1 MVAVGITIDGH
12 RENLAT
18 YDGPA
23 VYERLGHLWAGGSE
37 TRVSGGLNRACAYRW
52 PGSSNLAIYGTGR
65 LHDRGSE
72 APTSE
77 SENLCGLLL
86 PSVCPQRRRQNILD
100 SWKGT
105 GYDSGVMANILDQIR
120 QAIEESDKT
129 RYRIAKDTGISE
141 SRLSLLMS
149 GKRGLSIEALEAL
162 ADYLG
167 LEVALRR
174 KRKRKG

>member
-1 MVAVGITIDGH
+1 
-12 RENLAT
+12 
-18 YDGPA
+18 
-23 VYERLGHLWAGGSE
+23 
-37 TRVSGGLNRACAYRW
+37 
-52 PGSSNLAIYGTGR
+52 
-65 LHDRGSE
+65 
-72 APTSE
+72 
-77 SENLCGLLL
+77 
-86 PSVCPQRRRQNILD
+86 
-100 SWKGT
+100 
-105 GYDSGVMANILDQIR
+105 MANILDQIR